1 MKKFDFIQVIS
12 ILLAIILLVLI
23 RGFEDILFYDPLLD
37 FFKTDYLLQSI
48 PSMNLIS
55 LFSNIVFRYLL
66 NTFFSLLI
74 LWLLFKD
81 RGIIKVSI
89 FIYFVFFILVFSVF
103 AYMIYFGDTGCQNT
117 LLFYIRR
124 FLIQPILLLVLLPAF
139 FFQKSKSR

>member
-37 FFKTDYLLQSI
+37 FFKTDYFLQSI

>member
-48 PSMNLIS
+48 PSMNRIS

>member
-12 ILLAIILLVLI
+12 IFLAIILLVLI
-23 RGFEDILFYDPLLD
+23 RVFEDILFYDPLLD

-55 LFSNIVFRYLL
+55 LISNIVFRYLL

-89 FIYFVFFILVFSVF
+89 FIYFVFFILVFRVF